1 MISGLIVAVLDH
13 EHFRLKMLYQEKKAV
28 TAELKTLKAKEKGW
42 DVSIVMIH
50 VMIVT
55 CL

>member
-1 MISGLIVAVLDH
+1 
-13 EHFRLKMLYQEKKAV
+13 
-28 TAELKTLKAKEKGW
+28 LKAKEKGW

-55 CL
+55 CLWP